1 MAHRQD
7 ASGTREKKPK
17 FAELNN
23 LISEKLGGRILF
35 ATDDWFAVAEN
46 LLKESDPEWR
56 EGEFTECGKWMDGWE
71 TRRKR
76 IPGHDWCIIK
86 LGVPGII
93 AGIDADTSFFTGNF
107 VPRVSLQG
115 AVLSP
120 RDEAKIP
127 PRKSEIGTQACEG
140 VLEQVSQLNSQNWP
154 FLVPLTEARPGY
166 EDTCHTYIE
175 ATVKERWTHVR
186 LNIYP
191 DGGIARLRVFG
202 SATPDWSKVP
212 KGKLIDLAAVEN
224 GGVCLEYSDAHYGH
238 PRNLISPGRGVTM
251 ADGWETARRLDRP
264 AVLEAD
270 ARGVLQVPGFEWAVL
285 RLGHPG
291 VVCQV
296 EVDTHHFKGNFPDS
310 CRIDGCLLQEG
321 EDSTVSLGNDEGLW
335 RSILPPQKLKAHA
348 RHFYSSEVENVG
360 PISHVRVVMAPD
372 GGISRVRLIGTL
384 FSLAAKL

>member
-1 MAHRQD
+1 MAQRQD
-7 ASGTREKKPK
+7 GSGAGEKKPK

-46 LLKESDPEWR
+46 LIKESDPEWR

-93 AGIDADTSFFTGNF
+93 EGIDADTSFFTGNF

-115 AVLSP
+115 AALSP
-120 RDEAKIP
+120 EDEAKIP

-140 VLEQVSQLNSQNWP
+140 VLEQVSQLRSQDWP
-154 FLVPLTEARPGY
+154 IIVPLTEARPGY
-166 EDTCHTYIE
+166 VDTCHTYIE
-175 ATVKERWTHVR
+175 AVVKSRWTHVR
-186 LNIYP
+186 LNIFP
-191 DGGIARLRVFG
+191 DGGIARLKVFG
-202 SATPDWSKVP
+202 RATPDWALVP
-212 KGKLIDLAAVEN
+212 KEKLIDLAAVEN

-264 AVLEAD
+264 AVLQAD
-270 ARGVLQVPGFEWAVL
+270 SRGVLQVPGFEWAVL

-291 VVCQV
+291 VVTQV

-310 CRIDGCLLQEG
+310 CRIDGCLLQG
-321 EDSTVSLGNDEGLW
+321 SEDSAASLGTDEGLW
-335 RSILPPQKLKAHA
+335 RTVLQPQKLKAHA
-348 RHFYSSEVENVG
+348 RHFFSSEVQNVG
-360 PISHVRVVMAPD
+360 PISHVRIVMSPD
-372 GGISRVRLIGTL
+372 GGISRVRIIGTL
-384 FSLAAKL
+384 FSMASKL